1 MRNSMKKM
9 LAIGLVASIAAV
21 TFGCSDNKN
30 PIKETISLED
40 TKQELQF
47 FYNTGDS
54 QDSTEAENQETTA
67 QTAEPATE
75 IASEVVEVTDP
86 SGQPVTEADGSVQ
99 TEVHT
104 EVVTLPVET
113 TPAPEYTPSYD
124 TCKAYWLDMSN
135 AGDFVFDG
143 ELFVFSFKIKET
155 APDGKY
161 PVTIAKTDIG
171 SWDVVTRVP
180 ECIGG
185 EVCVGNEKP
194 SEQKDAPADKFSLTV
209 ESVNGKPGDVV
220 EVALNMK
227 NNPGFCG
234 FVIDIQYDKNAMEI
248 EEARGGADFDKAVN
262 FIS

>member
-9 LAIGLVASIAAV
+9 LAICIVASIAAV

-47 FYNTGDS
+47 FYDTGDA
-54 QDSTEAENQETTA
+54 QDSTEAEKQETTA
-67 QTAEPATE
+67 QATEAATE
-75 IASEVVEVTDP
+75 IATEIVEVTDP
-86 SGQPVTEADGSVQ
+86 SGEPVTEEGGSVQ
-99 TEVHT
+99 TEI
-104 EVVTLPVET
+104 VTVPVET

-143 ELFVFSFKIKET
+143 ELFVFTFKIKET

-185 EVCVGNEKP
+185 EICVGDEKP
-194 SEQKDAPADKFSLTV
+194 SAQKEASADKFTLTV

-234 FVIDIQYDKNAMEI
+234 FVIDIQYDKNALEI
-248 EEARGGADFDKAVN
+248 EEARGGVDFDKAVN

>member
-1 MRNSMKKM
+1 MEGRLSITIENNSFVLESGEIETVDYYFTDEGKVDF
-9 LAIGLVASIAAV
+9 IFFHTV
-21 TFGCSDNKN
+21 T
-30 PIKETISLED
+30 
-40 TKQELQF
+40 
-47 FYNTGDS
+47 
-54 QDSTEAENQETTA
+54 
-67 QTAEPATE
+67 
-75 IASEVVEVTDP
+75 
-86 SGQPVTEADGSVQ
+86 
-99 TEVHT
+99 
-104 EVVTLPVET
+104 
-113 TPAPEYTPSYD
+113 EYTPSYD

-135 AGDFVFDG
+135 AGEFVFDG
-143 ELFVFSFKIKET
+143 ELFVFTFKIKET

-185 EVCVGNEKP
+185 EICVGDEKP
-194 SEQKDAPADKFSLTV
+194 SAQKEASADKFTLTV

-234 FVIDIQYDKNAMEI
+234 FVIDIQYDKNALEI
-248 EEARGGADFDKAVN
+248 EEARGGVDFDKAVN

>member
-1 MRNSMKKM
+1 MRNTMKRI
-9 LAIGLVASIAAV
+9 LTICLVASVAAIA
-21 TFGCSDNKN
+21 FGCSDKK
-30 PIKETISLED
+30 PEIKETIALED

-47 FYNTGDS
+47 YFNSGDV
-54 QDSTEAENQETTA
+54 QDSTEDEKAETTV
-67 QTAEPATE
+67 QTVEPATE
-75 IASEVVEVTDP
+75 IATEVVEVTDP
-86 SGQPVTEADGSVQ
+86 SGEPVTEADGSVQ

-104 EVVTLPVET
+104 EVVTLPAET
-113 TPAPEYTPSYD
+113 VPAPEYTPAYD
-124 TCKAYWLDMSN
+124 TCRAYWLDMSN

-161 PVTIAKTDIG
+161 PVTISKTDIG

-185 EVCVGNEKP
+185 EICIGNETP
-194 SEQKDAPADKFSLTV
+194 SAQKEPSADKFTLTV
-209 ESVNGKPGDVV
+209 ENATAKAGDVV
-220 EVALNMK
+220 NVSLNMK

-248 EEARGGADFDKAVN
+248 EEAVGGADFNKAVN